1 MKNRGDLF
9 KTNNSLNNGV
19 VDCVYMPKLRL
30 FTISILIILFVAL
43 SSVSIV
49 KANVVKI
56 DFSGVVDF
64 VIDGDTFDVTLGNG
78 TSFRVRMA
86 DVNAVELDEV
96 GYAEAREYLK
106 SLIYEKTVYLDVDD
120 LYTYE
125 NHGSGN
131 RLVCVTYL
139 DFNSTHL
146 MNVNEALSV
155 AGHAKL
161 RNYDN
166 EFNPYNW
173 DLYVP
178 KEDVIP
184 EFPSVILLFVT
195 MILLMVCVSL
205 TKSIVVKRNVA

>member
-1 MKNRGDLF
+1 M
-9 KTNNSLNNGV
+9 S
-19 VDCVYMPKLRL
+19 KLRL
-30 FTISILIILFVAL
+30 FVVSILIILFVAV
-43 SSVSIV
+43 SSVCDV

-86 DVNAVELDEV
+86 DVNAVELNQV
-96 GYAEAREYLK
+96 GYDEAREYLK

-173 DLYVP
+173 DFYVL
-178 KEDVIP
+178 KGDVIP
-184 EFPSVILLFVT
+184 EFPYVILLFVT
-195 MILLMVCVSL
+195 MILLMVCVGL
-205 TKSIVVKRNVA
+205 TKIIIVKRSVA